1 MKPLHYAIIGA
12 LAFAV
17 VLASGIIIGRAT
29 KAPCPKPDIEAGVAW
44 KSAAEGWRVV
54 VEKGVQE
61 RAALKSEVHALDSM
75 LKVPVKKQTHATYR
89 TIVGLPDDSLA
100 NIGLADPIQYTGQ

>member
-1 MKPLHYAIIGA
+1 MKPAYYAIIGA
-12 LAFAV
+12 VLFAAILAT
-17 VLASGIIIGRAT
+17 GIIIGRAT
-29 KAPCPKPDIEAGVAW
+29 IAPCPKPNPEVEAAW

-100 NIGLADPIQYTGQ
+100 NIGLTDPIQYTGQ